1 MIRRAV
7 LGGIAT
13 LALAVPAGAAAA
25 SCPGADVQPGPAD
38 TAVARKATL
47 CLVNA
52 ERTSRGL
59 RALRTN
65 ERLGKAAREHSHD
78 MVARHYFDH
87 VAPGGTDVVGRLRTV
102 RYITSRISWAIGENI
117 AWGEGELAT
126 PRAIVTAWMNSPDH
140 RDNILNRAFREAGVG
155 IEPGVPEPVPLPGA
169 TYTMDYGR
177 RGK

>member
-1 MIRRAV
+1 MVRPLV
-7 LGGIAT
+7 LGLAV
-13 LALAVPAGAAAA
+13 LALAAPAGAAAA
-25 SCPGADVQPGPAD
+25 SCPDADVTPGPSGLA
-38 TAVARKATL
+38 AARKATL

-59 RALRTN
+59 HALRSN

-87 VAPGGTDVVGRLRTV
+87 VAPGGTDIVARLRSV
-102 RYITSRISWAIGENI
+102 RYINSRIAWSIGENI
-117 AWGEGELAT
+117 AWGEAELAT
-126 PRAIVTAWMNSPDH
+126 PRSIVTAWMNSAGH
-140 RDNILNRAFREAGVG
+140 RANILNRGFREAGVG
-155 IEPGVPEPVPLPGA
+155 VEPGAPQSVPLPGA